1 MLPLDI
7 EKFPG
12 KVRPTPDENCFT
24 NDTIMQSEVKKI
36 SNVSKIINIC

>member
-12 KVRPTPDENCFT
+12 KIRPTPDENCFT
-24 NDTIMQSEVKKI
+24 NDTIMQSEVKKFPMFQK
-36 SNVSKIINIC
+36 S